1 MRKLVHELFK
11 GPINISEKLTY
22 IVVENPNVFYKMV
35 KSLCNQVLNKTN
47 AEEAFVLLDDES
59 KLELSKSAIMFFDL
73 LNFEINSKKIK
84 NELIK
89 KIEKDA
95 RNLNENKLTQINDL
109 IQDYFEE
116 LFGRYF
122 INVNYLEEVDLCD
135 FLKLYKVEVCN
146 EDDSLLTTLINWLT
160 SFTELTKIYTFLF
173 VNLSTFLSQ
182 KELIELEKYA
192 EYNKVS
198 IILFENL
205 CEHLTNIREINVIDN
220 DLCHIIVHKMV

>member
-59 KLELSKSAIMFFDL
+59 KLELSKSAIMFSDL

-89 KIEKDA
+89 KIEKDD
-95 RNLNENKLTQINDL
+95 RNLN
-109 IQDYFEE
+109 
-116 LFGRYF
+116 
-122 INVNYLEEVDLCD
+122 
-135 FLKLYKVEVCN
+135 
-146 EDDSLLTTLINWLT
+146 
-160 SFTELTKIYTFLF
+160 
-173 VNLSTFLSQ
+173 
-182 KELIELEKYA
+182 
-192 EYNKVS
+192 
-198 IILFENL
+198 
-205 CEHLTNIREINVIDN
+205 
-220 DLCHIIVHKMV
+220 